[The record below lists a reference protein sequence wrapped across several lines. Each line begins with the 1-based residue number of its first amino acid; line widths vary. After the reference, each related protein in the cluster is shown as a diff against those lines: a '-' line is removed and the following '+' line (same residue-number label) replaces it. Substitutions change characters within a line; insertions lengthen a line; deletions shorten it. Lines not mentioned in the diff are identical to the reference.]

1 MSVQLMK
8 PIEIRNSEVL
18 DALNKFSWM
27 YERRSD
33 IERIM
38 YRAGRGATLE
48 QMTSTEALDAVREM
62 GESHD
67 GYPEKSAGYNL
78 SAKQA
83 MTNLDGSV
91 EDYDLATEFFK
102 LYGESTENIML
113 ALNTRLN
120 ALCYLYPPGGYIS
133 WHNNANC
140 PGYNLIFTW
149 SETGDGSFS
158 YWDTKEEK
166 IVEIPDKKGWSCK
179 GAYFGSYRDDPDK
192 LVYHSAKTN
201 CWRYTVS
208 FVYDWTEMSTGI
220 HDEIMEEIATD
231 M

>member
-1 MSVQLMK
+1 MSEQLMK

-18 DALNKFSWM
+18 ESLNNFSWM
-27 YERRSD
+27 YDRRHE
-33 IERIM
+33 IEKVY
-38 YRAGRGATLE
+38 YRSGLGRTLE
-48 QMTSTEALDAVREM
+48 QETSEEALDRIREM
-62 GESHD
+62 GTKHD
-67 GYPEKSAGYNL
+67 GYPEKVRAYNL
-78 SAKQA
+78 SAKQLHLA
-83 MTNLDGSV
+83 NPDEGH
-91 EDYDLATEFFK
+91 DLAREM
-102 LYGESTENIML
+102 LAAYGRSTENIML

-120 ALCYLYPPGGYIS
+120 ALCSLYPPEGYIS

-158 YWDTKEEK
+158 YWDTKEER

-179 GAYFGSYRDDPDK
+179 GAYFGSYRDDPEK
-192 LVYHSAKTN
+192 LVYHSAKTR

-208 FVYDWTEMSTGI
+208 FVYDWSEMSTGI
-220 HDEIMEEIATD
+220 HEEIMEEIATD